1 MVSGKVR
8 LGSTVRALD
17 VTGRA
22 LTLVTTV
29 AKTNVTT
36 VGRMVA
42 TNALLCVANQLKD
55 GNNGSYIIFSHNISD
70 F

>member
-8 LGSTVRALD
+8 LGSTVRALV

-22 LTLVTTV
+22 LTLAMMV

-42 TNALLCVANQLKD
+42 TNALLCAANQLKD
-55 GNNGSYIIFSHNISD
+55 GN
-70 F
+70 